1 MTEGPRVLVVDDE
14 ESIRLAIERSL
25 AAHGFCVTTA
35 ADGASALSAFA
46 GTSPEVVILDLGL
59 PDMDGTAVIRDIRR
73 RSSTPII
80 VVSVRGLE
88 REKVTAL
95 DLGADDFI
103 TKPFG
108 IEEMLARVRAA
119 LRRANPG
126 PQPTGPFRTGELEVD
141 IDRRMVRVNSK
152 EVHLTPTEYNLLLA
166 FVARPDR
173 VLTDHALLAAV
184 WGPGYGDESHYL
196 HVYMARLRSKIE
208 PDPRHPRYLL
218 TEPGVGY
225 RLVSGQ

>member
-14 ESIRLAIERSL
+14 DSIRLAIEHSL
-25 AAHGFCVTTA
+25 ASHGFRVTSA
-35 ADGASALSAFA
+35 SDGASALSAF
-46 GTSPEVVILDLGL
+46 TQTPPDVVILDLGL
-59 PDMDGTAVIRDIRR
+59 PDMDGTTVIREIRQ
-73 RSSTPII
+73 RSTAPII

-88 REKVTAL
+88 REKVAAL
-95 DLGADDFI
+95 DLGADDYI

-108 IEEMLARVRAA
+108 VEEMLARVRAA
-119 LRRANPG
+119 LRRVNPE
-126 PQPTGPFRTGELEVD
+126 PRPAGPFRTGELEVD
-141 IDRRMVRVNSK
+141 TDRRQVRVNGK

-173 VLTDHALLAAV
+173 VLTDHALLGAV

-196 HVYMARLRSKIE
+196 HVYMARLRGKIE